1 MKKYL
6 VTGAAG
12 FIGFHTSLKL
22 MKLGHKVI
30 GVDNYNDYY
39 DVNLKRNRIKFLK
52 EKSNKKN
59 FEFFKLDLSNPIK
72 TNLLFKKNKFDYI
85 VHLAAQAGVRYSIQK
100 PEVYLKNNIIAFFNI
115 IENCRKYRIKHF
127 LFASTSSVYGL
138 QKRNPFRVQDS
149 CNHPIQFYAATK
161 KSNEMMAH
169 SYSHLYNIPMT
180 GLRFFTVYGP
190 WGRPDMALHIFT
202 KKILEG
208 KKIPVFNYGNHT
220 RDFTYIDNIVENIII
235 LSKKIPKLN
244 KNFNFNKPKNQLSSA
259 PFRILNI
266 GNTKPEKLKDFIR
279 EIENNLGK
287 KAKIKYYKL
296 QKGDIEKTVSD
307 MTETRKITKL
317 KKTTSIKKGIKEFI
331 NWYLLYYSK

>member
-12 FIGFHTSLKL
+12 FIGFHVSLKL
-22 MKLGHKVI
+22 TKLGHKVI

-39 DVNLKRNRIKFLK
+39 DVNLKRDRIKFLK
-52 EKSNKKN
+52 KQSNKN
-59 FEFFKLDLSNPIK
+59 FKFFKLDLSNSVK

-85 VHLAAQAGVRYSIQK
+85 IHLAAQAGVRYSLQK
-100 PEVYLKNNIIAFFNI
+100 PEIYLKNNLIAFFNI
-115 IENCRKYRIKHF
+115 IENCRIFKIKHL

-138 QKRNPFRVQDS
+138 QKKNPFRVQDS

-202 KKILEG
+202 KKILQN

-220 RDFTYIDNIVENIII
+220 RDFTYIDNIVDNIII
-235 LSKKIPKLN
+235 LIKKIPKKN
-244 KNFNFNKPKNQLSSA
+244 KNFDCYKPKNNLSTA

-266 GNTKPEKLKDFIR
+266 GNTKPEKLKNFIK
-279 EIENNLGK
+279 EIEYNLGK
-287 KAKIKYYKL
+287 KAKIKYFKL
-296 QKGDIEKTVSD
+296 QKGDIEKTISD

-317 KKTTSIKKGIKEFI
+317 KRIISIKKGIKEFI
-331 NWYLLYYSK
+331 NWYLLYYGK

>member
-1 MKKYL
+1 MKKFL

-12 FIGFHTSLKL
+12 FIGFHTSLRL
-22 MKLGHKVI
+22 MKLGYKVI
-30 GVDNYNDYY
+30 GVDNFNDYY
-39 DVNLKRNRIKFLK
+39 DVNLKKDRIKFLK
-52 EKSNKKN
+52 KNINKKN
-59 FEFFKLDLSNPIK
+59 FEFIKSDLSNSRK
-72 TNLLFKKNKFDYI
+72 TSFLFRKFKFDFV
-85 VHLAAQAGVRYSIQK
+85 VHLAAQAGVRYSIQR

-115 IENCRKYRIKHF
+115 IENCKKFRIKHL

-138 QKRNPFRVQDS
+138 QKKNPFKVQDS

-169 SYSHLYNIPMT
+169 SYSHLYNLPMT

-202 KKILEG
+202 KKILQN
-208 KKIPVFNYGNHT
+208 KKIPVFNFGNHT
-220 RDFTYIDNIVENIII
+220 RDFTYIDNIVDNIVA
-235 LSKKIPKLN
+235 LSNKIPKSNLKFN
-244 KNFNFNKPKNQLSSA
+244 AKNLKNHLSSA

-266 GNTKPEKLKDFIR
+266 GNTKPEKLTNFIK
-279 EIENNLGK
+279 EIEKNLGK
-287 KAKIKYYKL
+287 KAKIKYFKL

-317 KKTTSIKKGIKEFI
+317 QKSTSIKKGIKEFVK
-331 NWYLLYYSK
+331 WYLFYYGK